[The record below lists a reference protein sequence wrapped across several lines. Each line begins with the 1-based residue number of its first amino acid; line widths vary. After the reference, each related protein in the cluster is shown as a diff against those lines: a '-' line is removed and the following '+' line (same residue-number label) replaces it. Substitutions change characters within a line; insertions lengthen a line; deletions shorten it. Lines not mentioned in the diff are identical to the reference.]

1 MNGWAM
7 DPGKQ
12 AWLDTW
18 YPLIKLSAGV
28 FGTVGLYSV
37 LYKEN
42 KFYRWVEHLYLGLA
56 GGYSMIALWTE
67 TLDDTWWSKMVG
79 KAATSTDPAVP
90 GMWAYALL
98 LPIGAMGYFV
108 FSKKYN
114 WLAKIP
120 IGIILGLFAGQQV
133 QAWWNIYGP
142 QINKCMEPILPT
154 TLSRFTVPPTIGLSP
169 QATQA
174 ITQNIYQSQALSN
187 LIFVA
192 TIICVLCYF
201 LFSFELKS
209 KIFKGMTRAGRMALM
224 IGFGAI
230 FGSTVLMR
238 FTLLIDRMY
247 FICIQWFQQGILHR

>member
-1 MNGWAM
+1 MN
-7 DPGKQ
+7 PGMQ
-12 AWLDTW
+12 DFLNAW

-42 KFYRWVEHLYLGLA
+42 KFYRFVEHLYLGLA

-67 TLDDTWWSKMVG
+67 TLDDTWYSKMVG
-79 KAATSTDPAVP
+79 KAATHADAAVP
-90 GMWAYALL
+90 GMWAYAIL

-108 FSKKYN
+108 FSKKHN
-114 WLAKIP
+114 WIAKIP
-120 IGIILGLFAGQQV
+120 IGIILGLYAGQQV
-133 QAWWNIYGP
+133 QAWWNHYGP
-142 QINKCMEPILPT
+142 QINKCMQPIFPT
-154 TLSRFTVPPTIGLSP
+154 TLASFTVPSKVGLSP
-169 QATQA
+169 AQVTA
-174 ITQNIYQSQALSN
+174 INQNIYPSQALSN

-192 TIICVLCYF
+192 TILCVLSYF

-209 KIFKGMTRAGRMALM
+209 KFFKGMTRTGRLALM

-247 FICIQWFQQGILHR
+247 FICIEWFKQGILHMR